1 MFTKAMDALEK
12 RLGTDVRYVVQ
23 GLSWLTIGQ
32 AATSVSALV
41 LAIAFANLVSP
52 EVYGTYRYV
61 LAVAAI
67 LAIPAL
73 GGINTALIQAIAG
86 GKEETLVRSLKTKL
100 QWGMLGSL
108 AALVGS
114 AYYLINDNTVLAAS
128 FAVVAVFLPTM
139 EAYNLFDS
147 LLQGRKDFMRS
158 SIINGIVQI
167 IAALGIISALL
178 LTKDVAVLVFAYF
191 ALWTLGR
198 FLAWHYVKKHLGPP
212 QGGEDPRTV
221 PFGIHLSV
229 MGAANTVAQYAD
241 RVLLF
246 QYIGAAEV
254 AIYSIAIAIPE
265 QFKNGI
271 KNIFALLLPR
281 YSTQS
286 EKSIRADIWKKA
298 GLLTAFTLLVTVV
311 YIIAVP
317 FVFPIFF
324 PAYHE
329 AILYSQIFALS
340 FVAVV
345 AGIFITALQALHK
358 TRSLYIINIASPIL
372 QIITIAVGIFFM
384 GVMGAILARVVTRLI
399 ILAVSAVL
407 YAKDA

>member
-12 RLGTDVRYVVQ
+12 RLGIDVRYMVQ

-32 AATSVSALV
+32 IATSASALV

-61 LAVAAI
+61 LAVAGI

-73 GGINTALIQAIAG
+73 GGINAALIQAIAG
-86 GKEETLVRSLKTKL
+86 GKEETLTRALKTKL

-158 SIINGIVQI
+158 SIINGILQI

-178 LTKDVAVLVFAYF
+178 LSKDVVVLISVYF
-191 ALWTLGR
+191 AFWTLGR

-212 QGGEDPRTV
+212 QGGEDTRTI
-221 PFGIHLSV
+221 PFGIHLSI
-229 MGAANTVAQYAD
+229 MSAATVVAQYAD
-241 RVLLF
+241 RVILF

-298 GLLTAFTLLVTVV
+298 GLLAVFTLFITAV
-311 YIIAVP
+311 YIVAVP

-345 AGIFITALQALHK
+345 AGIFTTAQQALHK
-358 TRSLYIINIASPIL
+358 TRSLYIYNIASPIL
-372 QIITIAVGIFFM
+372 QIIAIVIGIFFM
-384 GVMGAILARVVTRLI
+384 GIMGAILARVVTRLVM
-399 ILAVSAVL
+399 LAVSVVL
-407 YAKDA
+407 YVKDT